1 MITETESGSEI
12 EFVENYTRRQ
22 DKEIFNSLFDGVKST
37 EKGEIDQTSV
47 VTNVSKQSDLIVLH
61 GVKTFKGKDMT
72 TKVLNDMT
80 KSDFAFAEK
89 KCREIYDTIQEKKN

>member
-1 MITETESGSEI
+1 MITKTENGSEI
-12 EFVENYTRRQ
+12 EFVENYTRKQ
-22 DKEIFNSLFDGVKST
+22 DKEIFSSLFFGVKST
-37 EKGEIDQTSV
+37 AKGEIDQVSV

-72 TKVLNDMT
+72 TEVLDNMT

-89 KCREIYDTIQEKKN
+89 KCREIYDTIQKKKD